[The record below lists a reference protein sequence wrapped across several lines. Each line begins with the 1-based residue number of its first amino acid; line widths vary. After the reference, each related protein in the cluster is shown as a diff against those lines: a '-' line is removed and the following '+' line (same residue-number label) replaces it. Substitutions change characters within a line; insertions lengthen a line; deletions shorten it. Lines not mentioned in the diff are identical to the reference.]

1 MENHPRRGV
10 KVFPNG
16 LAFGLESGYARRG
29 MADVTL
35 RAHVFLDSLQP
46 QLTSHICTTCRGYFP
61 VPGMASLF
69 VEIAPGM
76 QIHRLIDAALKQTDV
91 MPATLIVERAFGMLE
106 VHHEDK
112 GQVLAAG
119 DAVLEQLGAA
129 EADRMKPR
137 VVSNTVI
144 RHVEPYHAMII
155 DKIRFGSM
163 IKPGQ
168 SLFIMETEPA
178 AYVALAANEA
188 EKAANVEL
196 VDVLVFGAYGRLY
209 LAGTESEVDSAA
221 EAANAAINAL
231 TGRER

>member
-1 MENHPRRGV
+1 MPRAQIGIGLHAPRYMAQGV
-10 KVFPNG
+10 
-16 LAFGLESGYARRG
+16 S
-29 MADVTL
+29 L
-35 RAHVFLDSLQP
+35 RAYVFLDSLQP

-69 VEIAPGM
+69 VEVHPGM
-76 QIHRLIDAALKQTDV
+76 QIHRLIDRALKATSVQ
-91 MPATLIVERAFGMLE
+91 PATLVVERSYGMLE

-119 DAVLEQLGAA
+119 HAILEQLGVA
-129 EADRMKPR
+129 ESDRMVPR

-144 RHVEPYHAMII
+144 RSIEPYHAMIL

-178 AYVALAANEA
+178 AYAALAANEA

-196 VDVLVFGAYGRLY
+196 IDVLVFGAFGRLY
-209 LAGTESEVDSAA
+209 LAGTESEIDSAA
-221 EAANAAINAL
+221 QAATAAIAAV
-231 TGRER
+231 TGVETRSSGGES